1 MSTKKI
7 GIVGA
12 GPAGLT
18 AAYRIAQAGHEVT
31 LFEASGSVGG
41 MAKSFTLWGQIV
53 DLGPHRFFSS
63 DPRVNGLWLDVIG
76 DDYSMVSRLTRIYYR
91 KTFFD
96 YPLKAFNALKGLG
109 VVEAILCVLSY
120 GKAKLLPEKDE
131 STFEAWVSNRFG
143 KRLFGIFFKSYS
155 EKLWGIPCKELDADF
170 AAQRI
175 KKLSLYEAIKSA
187 VFGGGSKHKTLVDEF
202 AYPNQGAGAVYEQMV
217 EKYKRLGGTL
227 LLNAPVQSIAL
238 ADQFVD
244 RNLAHVTLEDGKVF
258 EFDHVISSMPITHL
272 VERMDAPNEIKE
284 CAKNLKFRNT
294 LLVFLKVESEK
305 SPFPDQWIYV
315 HSPDLDTGR
324 ITNFRNWVPSI
335 NRDKK
340 ETILCLEYWCYDEDD
355 VWKNTPEELIEKA
368 MSEAYRT
375 NLVPKG
381 SISEGKVVKV
391 PKCYPVYETGYR
403 SNLEPVEN
411 YLSTIEDLSVI
422 GRYGAFKYNN
432 QDHSIL
438 MGLLAAENIVEGKR
452 HNLWEI
458 NTDYEYQESSKIT
471 ATGLAR
477 S

>member
-1 MSTKKI
+1 MKKI
-7 GIVGA
+7 AVVGA

-18 AAYRIAQAGHEVT
+18 AAYKIAQSGHDVT
-31 LFEASGSVGG
+31 LFEASGAVGG
-41 MAKSFTLWGQIV
+41 MAKSFDLWGQIV

-76 DDYSMVSRLTRIYYR
+76 HDYSMISRLTRIYYR

-109 VVEAILCVLSY
+109 VLEATLCVFSY
-120 GKAKLLPEKDE
+120 GKSRLFPEKDE

-155 EKLWGIPCKELDADF
+155 EKLWGISCKELDADF

-202 AYPNQGAGAVYEQMV
+202 AYPNQGAGAVYDKMA
-217 EKYKRLGGTL
+217 EKYMYLGGKL
-227 LLNAPVQSIAL
+227 LLNTPVQAITTAEDSCDGERTKVI
-238 ADQFVD
+238 
-244 RNLAHVTLEDGKVF
+244 LEDGTIF
-258 EFDHVISSMPITHL
+258 EFDHVISSMPITQL
-272 VERMDAPNEIKE
+272 IERMDAPKEIKV
-284 CAKNLKFRNT
+284 CARNLKFRNT
-294 LLVFLKVESEK
+294 LLVFLKVDSSM

-324 ITNFRNWVPSI
+324 ITNFRIWVPSI
-335 NRDKK
+335 NRGQK
-340 ETILCLEYWCYDEDD
+340 ETILCLEYWCYDEDN
-355 VWKNTPEELIEKA
+355 VWRSAPEQLIEKA
-368 MSEAYRT
+368 ISEAYRT
-375 NLVPKG
+375 KLVPNG
-381 SISEGKVVKV
+381 SISDGKVIKV

-403 SNLEPVEN
+403 NNLDPVESF
-411 YLSTIEDLSVI
+411 LSTKNGLSVI

-438 MGLLAAENIVEGKR
+438 MGLLAADNIVNGSQ

-471 ATGLAR
+471 ATGLAG

>member
-1 MSTKKI
+1 MKKVA
-7 GIVGA
+7 IVGA

-18 AAYRIAQAGHEVT
+18 AAYKIAQAGYDVT
-31 LFEASGSVGG
+31 LFEASGAVGG
-41 MAKSFTLWGQIV
+41 MAKSFDLWGQIV

-63 DPRVNGLWLDVIG
+63 DPRVNGLWLDVVG
-76 DDYSMVSRLTRIYYR
+76 HDYSMVSRLTRIYYR

-96 YPLKAFNALKGLG
+96 YPLKAFNALMGLG
-109 VVEAILCVLSY
+109 VLEATLCVLSY
-120 GKAKLLPEKDE
+120 GKARLFPENDE

-187 VFGGGSKHKTLVDEF
+187 VFGGGGQHKTLVDEF
-202 AYPNQGAGAVYEQMV
+202 AYPNQGAGAVYELMA
-217 EKYKRLGGTL
+217 EKYSRLGGKL
-227 LLNAPVQSIAL
+227 FLNTPVQAI
-238 ADQFVD
+238 FPVD
-244 RNLAHVTLEDGKVF
+244 ELHGDERVKVTLEDGTVF
-258 EFDHVISSMPITHL
+258 EFNHVISSMPITHL
-272 VERMDAPNEIKE
+272 VERMNAPEEIKT

-294 LLVFLKVESEK
+294 LLVFLKVDSAQ

-355 VWKNTPEELIEKA
+355 VWKNTPDQLIEKA
-368 MSEAYRT
+368 TSEAYSTR
-375 NLVPKG
+375 LVPEG
-381 SISEGKVVKV
+381 SIVEGKVVKV

-403 SNLEPVEN
+403 SNLEPVEGF
-411 YLSTIEDLSVI
+411 LSTRNGLSVI

-438 MGLLAAENIVEGKR
+438 MGLLAAENVVNGKQ